1 MPPIVY
7 GTSDGRGAEC
17 CAFVRGPGLR
27 QRKAGFQ
34 PGPCPQ
40 HVNVT
45 VPPRCPACPSLWG
58 HPGARPQAFLGASG
72 SHWALSEEKEQTLT
86 DLHIEFSF
94 AFHAQALALTSSLL
108 FFPT

>member
-1 MPPIVY
+1 M
-7 GTSDGRGAEC
+7 AEGQS
-17 CAFVRGPGLR
+17 AVPLSGDEGPGLR

-34 PGPCPQ
+34 PGPCPH

-45 VPPRCPACPSLWG
+45 VPPRCPACSSLWR
-58 HPGARPQAFLGASG
+58 HPGARPQALLGASG

-94 AFHAQALALTSSLL
+94 AFPAQALALTSSPL
-108 FFPT
+108 FLPT